1 MPKSNRDPHT
11 ALARQ
16 QKTGP
21 AILVA
26 LLTIG
31 TGVAVLILGCGWFVF
46 LRT

>member
-1 MPKSNRDPHT
+1 MKKINLDSST
-11 ALARQ
+11 AIA
-16 QKTGP
+16 KPGP

-46 LRT
+46 